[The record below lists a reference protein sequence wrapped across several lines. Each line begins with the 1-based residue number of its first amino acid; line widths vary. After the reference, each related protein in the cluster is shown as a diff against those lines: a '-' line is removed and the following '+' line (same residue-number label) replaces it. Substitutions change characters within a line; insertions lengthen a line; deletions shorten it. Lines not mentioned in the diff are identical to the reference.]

1 MINPLIGANTV
12 ALDSQSHRTLKLRL
26 PVSDWSVAARLNA
39 VFIAAAE
46 FGDVCR
52 EYPVVFVRA
61 GEDEQGRPQ
70 VAPVAVLGLSDGEN
84 LYLDGPRWRAVY
96 MPALLRSYPFGI
108 ARIDAQRFAVCI
120 DGNWSGLSETE
131 GQPLFEADGA
141 PTELLKAVN
150 EQLGLIER
158 EVRNTRT
165 FCQTLFD
172 LDILREMR
180 FDATLPDGK
189 QLGVDGF
196 LTVDETRLNALTDAQ
211 VLELH
216 RSGALSLIHAHWVS
230 LGVMRQLVQRR
241 AEMRA
246 LA

>member
-1 MINPLIGANTV
+1 MINPLVGSKTV
-12 ALDSQSHRTLKLRL
+12 ALDSQQHRHLKLRL
-26 PVSDWSVAARLNA
+26 PVTDWSVAAHLNA
-39 VFIAAAE
+39 VFVAAAE

-52 EYPVVFVRA
+52 EYPIVFVRA

-70 VAPVAVLGLSDGEN
+70 VAPVAVLGLSSGEN

-96 MPALLRSYPFGI
+96 LPALLRSYPFGI
-108 ARIDAQRFAVCI
+108 ARLDVQRFGVSI
-120 DGNWSGLSETE
+120 DGGWSGISETE
-131 GQPLFEADGA
+131 GQPLFEADGT
-141 PTELLKAVN
+141 PTELLKAVH

-158 EVRNTRT
+158 EVRSTRI
-165 FCQTLFD
+165 FCQRLLD

-180 FDATLPDGK
+180 FDATLPDGQ

-196 LTVDETRLNALTDAQ
+196 LTVDETRLNALSDAQ

-241 AEMRA
+241 TERPA
-246 LA
+246 

>member
-1 MINPLIGANTV
+1 MINPLVSNTTV
-12 ALDSQSHRTLKLRL
+12 ALDSQRHRHLKLQL
-26 PVSDWSVAARLNA
+26 PVTDWSVAARLNA

-52 EYPVVFVRA
+52 EYPIVFVRA

-84 LYLDGPRWRAVY
+84 LYLDGPRWRAMY
-96 MPALLRSYPFGI
+96 LPALLRSYPFGI
-108 ARIDAQRFAVCI
+108 ARMDAQRFAVSI
-120 DGNWSGLSETE
+120 DGGWSGLSETE
-131 GQPLFEADGA
+131 GQPLFEPDGT
-141 PTELLKAVN
+141 PTDMLKAVH
-150 EQLGLIER
+150 EQLGRIER
-158 EVRNTRT
+158 EVRNTRM
-165 FCQTLFD
+165 FCQILFD

-180 FDATLPDGK
+180 FDATLPDGN

-196 LTVDETRLNALTDAQ
+196 LTVDESRLNALSDAQ

-216 RSGALSLIHAHWVS
+216 RTGALSLVHAHWVS

-241 AEMRA
+241 AEQRA
-246 LA
+246 SA